1 MSLSKCALRS
11 PIGKFCIV
19 RVEVRGNRMFFGDG
33 WPDFVKDN
41 YLEIGDFLVFEYDDK
56 STFNVKIYGRNGCEK
71 DVRVAK
77 KNSDNPISLE
87 KKEEQ
92 VQEKESFGKKAIK
105 SNKINCE
112 YNMSSKEPI
121 IVNDDEEEL
130 AIENSEIFTTSTP
143 KHSRSTTTCPP
154 TEAQIDMD
162 NEVIKDDDDI
172 NLESF
177 GDELDALPRFR
188 DKNNPI
194 QFEDEEDENED
205 DDNDASG
212 GTFGSHDD
220 IDFNFLHNK

>member
-1 MSLSKCALRS
+1 MMMRKNWQLRIQKYCALLQ
-11 PIGKFCIV
+11 
-19 RVEVRGNRMFFGDG
+19 RGMELFSYQEHLQHALQILI
-33 WPDFVKDN
+33 FVLLRD
-41 YLEIGDFLVFEYDDK
+41 
-56 STFNVKIYGRNGCEK
+56 
-71 DVRVAK
+71 
-77 KNSDNPISLE
+77 
-87 KKEEQ
+87 
-92 VQEKESFGKKAIK
+92 
-105 SNKINCE
+105 
-112 YNMSSKEPI
+112 
-121 IVNDDEEEL
+121 
-130 AIENSEIFTTSTP
+130 TTSTP

-154 TEAQIDMD
+154 TEAQMDMD

-194 QFEDEEDENED
+194 QVEDEEDENED

>member
-1 MSLSKCALRS
+1 MSRKLQNSGFLHIRSGKLVSDAALTLELGMSTPTPIEVDVYTPAFIKNFNGMSLSKCALRS

-105 SNKINCE
+105 SNKINFAK
-112 YNMSSKEPI
+112 MI
-121 IVNDDEEEL
+121 
-130 AIENSEIFTTSTP
+130 
-143 KHSRSTTTCPP
+143 
-154 TEAQIDMD
+154 
-162 NEVIKDDDDI
+162 
-172 NLESF
+172 
-177 GDELDALPRFR
+177 
-188 DKNNPI
+188 
-194 QFEDEEDENED
+194 
-205 DDNDASG
+205 
-212 GTFGSHDD
+212 
-220 IDFNFLHNK
+220 